1 MTIALLALVISIGQ
15 APAAQTASTTP
26 KACLDS
32 VRVAIDKRTAALP
45 APTATNLEE
54 RRQLTQAITRD
65 RTALAR
71 ECAAKFDPKTAALAD
86 LPALLDLYTMA
97 QQPELSK
104 VAVERALTMKFE
116 SEGDRATV
124 LSQAIRIGLSEPI
137 SAERNARLEKYAD
150 ELDALPA
157 TFFDQK
163 FSAHSSLNGYYRYDD
178 IDAGIIKHS
187 TWIIEAAKAF
197 TPDQRRRFGL
207 TVANAHVNLAQ
218 AWAGQGLNDKAIALL
233 KNALTSL
240 ADVPNADR
248 SIKPEI
254 DRLALVGTPAA
265 PIEAP
270 RWLNYDGKALDLKG
284 KVTLLEF
291 SAHWCVPC
299 KESYPGV
306 NRLREK
312 YGPQGFQVVLAT
324 ELYGFFSTERPL
336 TADAEIE
343 RDRTYFAEHHLDV
356 PIAIADQTK
365 ADAPNP
371 NNTRYKLGG
380 IPQIHLIDRQ
390 GRIRLVMVGYDDA
403 NESKLEALIQQL
415 LAGK

>member
-1 MTIALLALVISIGQ
+1 MTIAFVLLLSMSQ
-15 APAAQTASTTP
+15 NAPAPAQPSTP
-26 KACLDS
+26 SACLAS
-32 VRVAIDKRTAALP
+32 VRSAMDRARTALP
-45 APTATNLEE
+45 APTATNLDE

-65 RTALAR
+65 SVNAAR
-71 ECAAKFDPKTAALAD
+71 ACAAKFDPKTAGLAD

-104 VAVERALTMKFE
+104 IAVERALTMKFE
-116 SEGDRATV
+116 SDADRATV
-124 LSQAIRIGLSEPI
+124 LAQAIRIGLSEPI
-137 SAERNARLEKYAD
+137 GPERNARLEGYVD
-150 ELDALPA
+150 QLDRMSDAV
-157 TFFDQK
+157 FDQK
-163 FSAHSSLNGYYRYDD
+163 FNAHSSLGGYYRYDD

-187 TWIIEAAKAF
+187 TWIIDAAKSF
-197 TPDQRRRFGL
+197 TPERRRTSGAV
-207 TVANAHVNLAQ
+207 VANAYVNLAQ
-218 AWAGQGLNDKAIALL
+218 AWAGQGMNDKAIALL
-233 KNALTSL
+233 EGALTSL
-240 ADVPNADR
+240 AGVPNADR

-254 DRLALVGTPAA
+254 ERLKLVGTPAA
-265 PIEAP
+265 SIEAP

-306 NRLREK
+306 NRLREQ
-312 YGPQGFQVVLAT
+312 YAAQGFQVVLAT

-336 TADAEIE
+336 APETEIE

-356 PIAIADQTK
+356 PIAIADQAK

-403 NESKLEALIQQL
+403 NEAKLEKLIQQL
-415 LAGK
+415 LAEK